1 MLGKLIKYDLKAL
14 NRFLILIHAFLLA
27 ASAAC
32 RLFITGRINA
42 DANELNQIL
51 LALSI
56 IFYFILFIGVSW
68 GTQIIIAVRVYKNI
82 FSDEGYLTNTLPV
95 TRGQLLLSKTIAG
108 SIWSTIDAIFIYLCT
123 FLLLAT
129 PYVITAV
136 KENGDELLQV
146 FGIPK
151 SISLA
156 AVFFWFLLLI
166 LIGGIGNTIL
176 LYASIVLG
184 QLFGSHRVLGSVV
197 AYFVLTALISV
208 FTLLFMTVT
217 GSFSVAMTSAAENTI
232 LPYDYFKNTLMITI
246 ILETVTSIIL
256 YGISY
261 WMMEKKMNLN

>member
-68 GTQIIIAVRVYKNI
+68 GTQIIIAVRFYKNI

-151 SISLA
+151 YICLE
-156 AVFFWFLLLI
+156 AVFFLFLLII
-166 LIGGIGNTIL
+166 LIG
-176 LYASIVLG
+176 
-184 QLFGSHRVLGSVV
+184 
-197 AYFVLTALISV
+197 
-208 FTLLFMTVT
+208 
-217 GSFSVAMTSAAENTI
+217 
-232 LPYDYFKNTLMITI
+232 
-246 ILETVTSIIL
+246 
-256 YGISY
+256 
-261 WMMEKKMNLN
+261 